1 MPNNYFSADICL
13 CLFMNESR
21 GPTYRLV
28 DRDDYGLILPGIVS
42 QGHHHV
48 ICY

>member
-1 MPNNYFSADICL
+1 MPSNYFSADICL

-21 GPTYRLV
+21 GPTYRLEG
-28 DRDDYGLILPGIVS
+28 RDHGGLILLVIVS